1 MAADMSAWP
10 MLATL
15 LFIVVATAEP
25 EIIVRRSAA
34 QPAIERILKA
44 DNLDVDALAPSEVA
58 ERMQDIQQGA
68 APSAFWQAYQAH
80 VRAWTDYADALDPR
94 SGGALEI
101 RCLRGAIGRSARA
114 EINRTFGEVEQFA
127 RRYGARLPLPR
138 TRF

>member
-1 MAADMSAWP
+1 

-15 LFIVVATAEP
+15 LFIVVAAAEP

-44 DNLDVDALAPSEVA
+44 DNLDVDALAPREVA

-80 VRAWTDYADALDPR
+80 VRAWTDYADALDR
-94 SGGALEI
+94 S
-101 RCLRGAIGRSARA
+101 RRRGSGDPVSAGSEWAIGKARA
-114 EINRTFGEVEQFA
+114 EINRTFGEVEQLA